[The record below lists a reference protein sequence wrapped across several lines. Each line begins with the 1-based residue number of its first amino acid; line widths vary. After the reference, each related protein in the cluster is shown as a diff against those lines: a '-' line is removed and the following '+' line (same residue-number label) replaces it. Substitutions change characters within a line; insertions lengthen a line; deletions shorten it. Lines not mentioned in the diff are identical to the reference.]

1 MDFSGIDNQGYFLNN
16 IVNGLPTPYDAALYE
31 GMVIYDTV
39 TKKIYIGTRNS
50 SISLS
55 TYSFYFSHLYVS
67 SYCNYGIRG
76 SDGTAW
82 AWGGNESGNLG
93 DGSTID
99 RSSPVSVLGGISFAQ
114 LYIGYDIYGIRG
126 SDGTAWA
133 WGYNSDYGVLGDG
146 STIDRSSPVS
156 VLGGISFTQL
166 YIGYNNNIY
175 GIRGSDGTAWA
186 WGDGSQGYLGIGDM
200 INYSSPVLVI

>member
-67 SYCNYGIRG
+67 SYYNYGINDLDG
-76 SDGTAW
+76 STW

-99 RSSPVSVLGGISFAQ
+99 RSSPVSVLGGISF
-114 LYIGYDIYGIRG
+114 
-126 SDGTAWA
+126 
-133 WGYNSDYGVLGDG
+133 
-146 STIDRSSPVS
+146 
-156 VLGGISFTQL
+156 TQL
-166 YIGYNNNIY
+166 YIGYIGYIYDNIY

>member
-82 AWGGNESGNLG
+82 AWG
-93 DGSTID
+93 
-99 RSSPVSVLGGISFAQ
+99 
-114 LYIGYDIYGIRG
+114 
-126 SDGTAWA
+126 
-133 WGYNSDYGVLGDG
+133 
-146 STIDRSSPVS
+146 
-156 VLGGISFTQL
+156 
-166 YIGYNNNIY
+166 
-175 GIRGSDGTAWA
+175 
-186 WGDGSQGYLGIGDM
+186 DGSQGYLGIGDM